1 MKKVAFVIIAGG
13 LLSACSPFHHAK
25 HKFHHTINAINDLR
39 QETGDDR
46 KSATGPADEINRPN
60 KAQDLKQAKRLR
72 LDGFSYRAV
81 EKLMPHA
88 AADNSAPFAIEY
100 AKTLISLNQAKQAE
114 NYLLA
119 LQDSDIKNTPGIKHM
134 LGIAQASQG
143 KLTDAEQTLRRAMNG
158 ADDDLKPVIANNL
171 ALVLAQLKQ
180 LEEADLLSDHAMQ
193 SDPMRP
199 DFARTVHLIDRLQ
212 GMEVV
217 QNTIAPPPPP
227 VKENAKNVV
236 NDQKPVD
243 QPTKKVLEKEKPDAE
258 PGKKKLDT
266 KRPAMMAKEKSERN
280 EPIEKPAKT
289 MLEKNNSDT
298 SSIEAS
304 NNKEKPSSEPIEKPG
319 LIKGGERIPDPKQI
333 P

>member
-1 MKKVAFVIIAGG
+1 
-13 LLSACSPFHHAK
+13 
-25 HKFHHTINAINDLR
+25 
-39 QETGDDR
+39 
-46 KSATGPADEINRPN
+46 
-60 KAQDLKQAKRLR
+60 
-72 LDGFSYRAV
+72 
-81 EKLMPHA
+81 MPHA
-88 AADNSAPFAIEY
+88 SPGNSAPFAIEY

-114 NYLLA
+114 NYLLE
-119 LQDSDIKNTPGIKHM
+119 LQDSDIKNTPGIQHM
-134 LGIAQASQG
+134 LGIALASQG

-158 ADDDLKPVIANNL
+158 AGDNLKPVIANNL

-212 GMEVV
+212 GMQVV

-227 VKENAKNVV
+227 VKEDVKNVV
-236 NDQKPVD
+236 NDQKTVD
-243 QPTKKVLEKEKPDAE
+243 QPTKKGLEKEKSDAE
-258 PGKKKLDT
+258 PGKKTLDT
-266 KRPAMMAKEKSERN
+266 KKPSQTVKEKSERN

-289 MLEKNNSDT
+289 TVEKNKSDT

-304 NNKEKPSSEPIEKPG
+304 NNKEKPAREPITKPG

>member
-1 MKKVAFVIIAGG
+1 MKKIAFIMIAGG
-13 LLSACSPFHHAK
+13 FLSACSPFHHAK
-25 HKFHHTINAINDLR
+25 HKFHHTMNAINDLR
-39 QETGDDR
+39 QENGDDR
-46 KSATGPADEINRPN
+46 KSAIGSADEINQSN
-60 KAQDLKQAKRLR
+60 KAQDLKQAKHLR
-72 LDGFSYRAV
+72 MDGFGYRAV

-88 AADNSAPFAIEY
+88 SPVNSAPFAIEY

-119 LQDSDIKNTPGIKHM
+119 LQDSDIKNTPGILHI

-171 ALVLAQLKQ
+171 ALVLVQLKQ
-180 LEEADLLSDHAMQ
+180 LEEADLLSDLAMQ

-199 DFARTVHLIDRLQ
+199 QFARTVHLIDRLQ

-227 VKENAKNVV
+227 VKENVKKVANENKTV
-236 NDQKPVD
+236 N
-243 QPTKKVLEKEKPDAE
+243 QPTKKALEKEKPDSG
-258 PGKKKLDT
+258 PGKKTLDT
-266 KRPAMMAKEKSERN
+266 KKPADMVSEESENN
-280 EPIEKPAKT
+280 EEIEKPAKST
-289 MLEKNNSDT
+289 SEKSESDT

-304 NNKEKPSSEPIEKPG
+304 NKKEKSATEPIEKPDP
-319 LIKGGERIPDPKQI
+319 LKGGERIPDPKQI